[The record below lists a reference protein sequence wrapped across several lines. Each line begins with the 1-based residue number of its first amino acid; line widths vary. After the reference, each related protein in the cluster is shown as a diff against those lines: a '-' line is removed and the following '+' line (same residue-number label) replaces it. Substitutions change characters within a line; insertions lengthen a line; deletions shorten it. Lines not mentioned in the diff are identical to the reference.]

1 MEAQA
6 STRCVARTPDA
17 STARRDGLQP
27 VAAGRPVR
35 HLSAASELGRLGN
48 NRLGRAACSRT
59 AASGRRWEAC
69 AGTRWANLGCNEA
82 ARMPPA
88 SDLKGASAGGDWRR
102 GRPGGRS
109 AGPGQQ
115 RLRAAGLGREKD
127 TAGPR
132 GKALARKKP
141 SVKRSGC
148 LACPES
154 SQTRSPVRAP
164 AGHKR
169 ESPALADSKAPGRMA
184 LPG

>member
-1 MEAQA
+1 M
-6 STRCVARTPDA
+6 TPDA

-48 NRLGRAACSRT
+48 NRVGRAACSRT

-132 GKALARKKP
+132 GKAVQGSSRVSGARAA
-141 SVKRSGC
+141 
-148 LACPES
+148 L
-154 SQTRSPVRAP
+154 
-164 AGHKR
+164 
-169 ESPALADSKAPGRMA
+169 PALKAAKQGRRCAHRRATHGRARRLLASKAPGRMA